1 MIDLVISVSAHVAPK
16 AVAGDMIEIPVG
28 AQHPGFYR
36 VLASRP
42 DADREG
48 WRELELERV
57 RMVRGGQ
64 A

>member
-1 MIDLVISVSAHVAPK
+1 VIDLTISVSARVAPA
-16 AVAGDMIEIPVG
+16 AVAGDILELPPG
-28 AQHPGFYR
+28 TSHPGLYK